1 MADRDLIKTTAAAL
15 LTAGFIV
22 GLDKQSAEAQESNEG
37 QIAFNN
43 ACRTCHTTDEGDN
56 RLGPN
61 LHNIIGR
68 KAGAAEGY
76 NYSSAMKNAGFT
88 WDEAKLDE
96 FIANPDAVVSGNN
109 MKPFSGIT
117 DDAERKKIVDYLVS
131 DGK

>member
-1 MADRDLIKTTAAAL
+1 MADRDLMKTTAAAL

-22 GLDKQSAEAQESNEG
+22 AFEKQTTEAQENNEG

-43 ACRTCHTTDEGDN
+43 ACRTCHTMDEGDN

-68 KAGAAEGY
+68 KAGAADGY
-76 NYSSAMKNAGFT
+76 NYSSAMKDAGFT

-109 MKPFSGIT
+109 MKPFSGIR
-117 DDAERKKIVDYLVS
+117 DDAERKKIVSYLAGE
-131 DGK
+131 GK

>member
-1 MADRDLIKTTAAAL
+1 MADRDLLRTTAAAL

-22 GLDKQSAEAQESNEG
+22 ALDKQTEAQEKNEG
-37 QIAFNN
+37 QIAYNN

-88 WDEAKLDE
+88 WDEAKLDA

-117 DDAERKKIVDYLVS
+117 DEAERKKIVDYLAS
-131 DGK
+131 EGR